1 MLGREDISVEV
12 GEKTYKASTM
22 AWEGL
27 IPPRLLPGEVFLLPP
42 PMLRMPDMAPPDGKL
57 AIEISFE
64 RLEMSYGQEP
74 VHPMIQ

>member
-1 MLGREDISVEV
+1 MLGREDFSVEV
-12 GEKTYKASTM
+12 GGKIYSASSS

-27 IPPRLLPGEVFLLPP
+27 VPPRLLPGEVFLLPP
-42 PMLRMPDMAPPDGKL
+42 PMLRLPDILPPDGKL

-64 RLEMSYGQEP
+64 RLEVNYGQEP